1 MSVGRFL
8 QALVLT
14 LLFATYAAALGAR
27 ACTSGRASELT
38 QTPDEPSKLERFFLK
53 YAPPPAPEARRQPDA
68 PRPGGSSAEPAAVSL
83 RVPVPP
89 LSLPARPSL
98 IDKAYADAYAVLS
111 RENTCSNFFGGPR
124 LATVV
129 LNALRPRL
137 ETALE
142 ASGVGILMTGSL
154 ITATDGGTGLP
165 YRLFKKA
172 QVNLA
177 GPFFRSASSQSQ
189 TFFRSI
195 GRYPANTR
203 KARVLMLLHELGHLV
218 PGPDGGWLLPD
229 DAGDR
234 VQVHANTETVMQRC
248 GQQLDTLD

>member
-14 LLFATYAAALGAR
+14 LLFATQAAALGAR
-27 ACTSGRASELT
+27 SCLSCRAPESR
-38 QTPDEPSKLERFFLK
+38 QTPNEPSRMERFFLK
-53 YAPPPAPEARRQPDA
+53 SVSPPAPEAKEQPAASRPGDA
-68 PRPGGSSAEPAAVSL
+68 PAESITVSL
-83 RVPVPP
+83 KVPAPP

-98 IDKAYADAYAVLS
+98 IDKAYADAYAILGV
-111 RENTCSNFFGGPR
+111 ENTCSKFFGGPR

-137 ETALE
+137 ETALV
-142 ASGVGILMTGSL
+142 SNNVGIVMSGPVIS
-154 ITATDGGTGLP
+154 ATDAGTGLP

-172 QVNLA
+172 QVNLT
-177 GPFFRSASSQSQ
+177 GPFFRSVSNQSQ

-203 KARVLMLLHELGHLV
+203 KARALMLLHELGHLV
-218 PGPDGGWLLPD
+218 PAGGGRWLLPD
-229 DAGDR
+229 DADNH
-234 VQVHANTETVMQRC
+234 VQVYVNTETVMNKC
-248 GQQLDTLD
+248 GEQLDSLD